1 MVRAILDG
9 RKTVTRRIVKPQP
22 DFVVPQA
29 DSSKLPVVGKC
40 TPDDEK
46 HGRLAK
52 SLWCPYGHVGDRLW
66 VRETHMRVPHP
77 AEFGFTKEML
87 PHTWDACC
95 EVAGTFLYRADPCS
109 DLVADGRQ
117 WTPSIHMPR
126 AASRITLEVTGVRVE
141 RLQAITHEQAVAE
154 GVHRIDIGSGYRPRY
169 SAAQTTW
176 QEVVEG
182 TADAY
187 EDARL
192 AFRDLWQS
200 INGPGSWD
208 ANPWVWAVEFKRIE
222 QERKVA

>member
-22 DFVVPQA
+22 TWGSHESGT
-29 DSSKLPVVGKC
+29 SSTFCAEWK
-40 TPDDEK
+40 
-46 HGRLAK
+46 GRLLGTEGARDWF
-52 SLWCPYGHVGDRLW
+52 LAQCPYGQQGDRLW

-77 AEFGFTKEML
+77 SEFGLTREML

-109 DLVADGRQ
+109 DLVADGRH

-141 RLQAITHEQAVAE
+141 RLQDITEEQAQAE
-154 GVHRIDIGSGYRPRY
+154 GVAEWARGALSPAGQHEL
-169 SAAQTTW
+169 SAVGQFAM
-176 QEVVEG
+176 
-182 TADAY
+182 
-187 EDARL
+187 
-192 AFRDLWQS
+192 LWDQ
-200 INGPGSWD
+200 INGTGSWD
-208 ANPWVWAVEFKRIE
+208 ANSWVWAVEFKRVA